1 MIENEKNIQDNE
13 TEYLKAARLMEAIRC
28 IIKDKDKADMYK
40 SVAKIYKTLGDY
52 KDSPELYTQC
62 MQKAKAYN
70 VSAQESEKKIS
81 ESDKAVIT
89 NAKKD
94 KKHLLK
100 KTALI
105 IGMIVIVLA
114 LGSIVYLKTEPGR
127 YARASFY
134 EKAGNYQKS
143 YKMFNNLKSYK
154 DSVDRCA
161 ECRYKYAAECF
172 TNKNYETARKA
183 YSVLKD
189 YKDSEQKLAATEIAI
204 IKNTK
209 VGGNILF
216 GGYHWMIVEKKGDKA
231 LLVKAMPIN
240 GFAYHEKDEDVT
252 WEKCSLRE
260 YLNNEFLQETFN
272 DSMIASILNTKITV
286 SDNRKYGTTGGNTTT
301 DKIFLLNA
309 KQFNKYSDILS
320 NYLRD
325 CWLINPGNSQSAAQF
340 VSYGEIM
347 DDGYNVTNTTIH
359 IRPALW
365 VTVE

>member
-1 MIENEKNIQDNE
+1 MGETSIQDNE

-40 SVAKIYKTLGDY
+40 SIAKIYKSLGDY
-52 KDSPELYTQC
+52 KDSPELYAEC
-62 MQKAKAYN
+62 MKKAEAYAI
-70 VSAQESEKKIS
+70 SATEYEKSITESK
-81 ESDKAVIT
+81 KAVT
-89 NAKKD
+89 SDNKKD
-94 KKHLLK
+94 KKHIFK
-100 KTALI
+100 KITLI
-105 IGMIVIVLA
+105 IGLFVIVLA
-114 LGSIVYLKTEPGR
+114 IGSIIYLKTEPGR

-134 EKAGNYQKS
+134 EKTGNYQKS

-189 YKDSEQKLAATEIAI
+189 YKDSEQKLASTEIAL
-204 IKNTK
+204 IKNAK
-209 VGGNILF
+209 VGDNILF
-216 GGYHWMIVEKKGDKA
+216 GGYHWLIAEKKKDKV
-231 LLVKAMPIN
+231 LLIKSLPIN
-240 GFAYHEKDEDVT
+240 GFAYHEDSEDVT
-252 WEKCSLRE
+252 WEKCSLRN
-260 YLNNEFLQETFN
+260 YLNNDFLQETFN
-272 DSMIASILNTKITV
+272 DTMTASILDTKVTV
-286 SDNRKYGTTGGNTTT
+286 PDNAKYGTTGGNATT

-325 CWLINPGNSQSAAQF
+325 CWLIGPGNTQSAAQF
-340 VSYGEIM
+340 VSYGDVM
-347 DDGYNVTNTTIH
+347 AAGYDVTNTTIH

-365 VTVE
+365 VKVE